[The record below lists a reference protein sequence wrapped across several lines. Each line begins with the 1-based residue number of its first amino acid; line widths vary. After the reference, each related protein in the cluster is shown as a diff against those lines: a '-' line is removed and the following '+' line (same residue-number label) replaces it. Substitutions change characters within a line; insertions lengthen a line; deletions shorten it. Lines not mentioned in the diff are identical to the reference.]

1 MKHITNETDIA
12 LPIAL
17 WAAYDEYDYN
27 SRENVISTTSLLNP
41 TRMVALQRLNKDADK
56 IVDIA
61 DLIGSRL
68 GSAIHDSFEKVLLN
82 EKYIKETLKMMG
94 FDESKIDKVK
104 INPDTV
110 ELDEIPLWIEQ
121 RTEKAIDKWIIS
133 GKYDMVIN
141 YQVQDIKSTSVWTYM
156 FGSNNDKYIQQM
168 SIYKWLNQDKIKKDT
183 GVIHYIFTDW
193 SKQKA
198 IQDKTYPQQRVLS
211 KEFRLMSLAQTEKF
225 IKGKL
230 DKLNKVLETGELPL
244 CTSEELW
251 QEPNKWKY
259 FKKKSAN
266 RATKV
271 YSTEEEAYQRLA
283 DEGQGEVKYFPGGV
297 KRCNY
302 CSVREFCNQYKE
314 LYELGLIKN

>member
-1 MKHITNETDIA
+1 MKHITNQTDIA

-17 WAAYDEYDYN
+17 WAAYDEYDYDN
-27 SRENVISTTSLLNP
+27 RENVISTTSLLNP

-82 EKYIKETLKMMG
+82 KDYVKDTLRMMG
-94 FDESKIDKVK
+94 YDEEAIERVK
-104 INPDTV
+104 INPEEV
-110 ELDEIPLWIEQ
+110 ELNDIPLWVEN
-121 RTEKAIDKWIIS
+121 RAEKTVGDWIIS

-156 FGSNNDKYIQQM
+156 FGSNDDKYIQQM
-168 SIYKWLNQDKIKKDT
+168 SIYKWLNQDKIKSDT
-183 GVIHYIFTDW
+183 GIIHYIFTDW

-198 IQDKTYPQQRVLS
+198 IQDKNYPQQRVLS
-211 KEFRLMSLAQTEKF
+211 KEFRLMSLSQTEKF
-225 IKGKL
+225 IKEKLTKL
-230 DKLNKVLETGELPL
+230 DEVLKTGNLPL
-244 CTSEELW
+244 CTPEELW
-251 QEPNKWKY
+251 QEPDKWKY
-259 FKKKSAN
+259 FKKKNAN

-271 YSTEEEAYQRLA
+271 FDNEEDAYARLA
-283 DEGQGEVKYFPGGV
+283 EEGQGEVRYFPGGV

-302 CSVREFCNQYKE
+302 CSVREFCEQYKD
-314 LYELGLIKN
+314 LQNLGLIN